1 MRKKLQYFINMRNLV
16 RIMKLLVTGGLGFI
30 GSNFISRVFENHED
44 WSVVNVDAEL
54 YGSNHQSLK
63 KFENNSKYSFVKGNI
78 TNQELMDK
86 LISKSDVVVNFA
98 AESHVDR
105 SISNAK
111 PFIDSNILGV
121 FTLLETIKKMKK
133 KLIHVSTDEVY
144 GSFDSG
150 SAKEETRLNPSS
162 PYAASKASAEL
173 LIQSYIT
180 THGCN
185 VIITRCTNN
194 YGPKQFPEKLIPKT
208 IILALNDKK
217 IPVYGTGKNIR
228 DWIFVEDHC
237 DAIIDVLI
245 KGKSGESYN
254 ISAGNEIDN
263 ITIIKKIL
271 TIIGKPLEN
280 IEFVEDRPG
289 HDFRYSME
297 STKIRNTLQWSQK
310 KKFEEGLKKTIDW
323 YLENKEWWVNLD
335 QKILDATP
343 WK

>member
-1 MRKKLQYFINMRNLV
+1 
-16 RIMKLLVTGGLGFI
+16 MKLLITGGLGFI
-30 GSNFISRVFENHED
+30 GSNFISNILKKYENYEIINID
-44 WSVVNVDAEL
+44 NESI
-54 YGSNHQSLK
+54 GSNHNNISNLK
-63 KFENNSKYSFVKGNI
+63 NSKNYFFVKGSI
-78 TNQELMDK
+78 TDKKLMTK
-86 LISKSDVVVNFA
+86 LINDSDAVVNFA

-105 SISNAK
+105 SISDAK

-121 FTLLETIKKMKK
+121 FTLLETIKKMEK
-133 KLIHVSTDEVY
+133 KLIHISTDEVY

-150 SAKEETRLNPSS
+150 SAKEETRLDPSS

-180 THGCN
+180 TYGCD

-208 IILALNDKK
+208 IILANRNEK
-217 IPVYGTGKNIR
+217 IPVYGTGKSIR

-237 DAIIDVLI
+237 DAIIDVLL

-271 TIIGKPLEN
+271 KLMN
-280 IEFVEDRPG
+280 KSLDLMEFVDERPG
-289 HDFRYSME
+289 EDYRYSLD
-297 STKIRNTLQWSQK
+297 SLKIRTELKWNHK
-310 KKFEEGLKKTIDW
+310 INFEDGIRKTIEWYLNENPWAKIDSEGLKK
-323 YLENKEWWVNLD
+323 L
-335 QKILDATP
+335 P
-343 WK
+343 WKK

>member
-1 MRKKLQYFINMRNLV
+1 
-16 RIMKLLVTGGLGFI
+16 MKLLVTGGLGFI
-30 GSNFISRVFENHED
+30 GSNFISRIFENHKN
-44 WSVVNVDAEL
+44 WSIVNVDAEL

-63 KFENNSKYSFVKGNI
+63 KFQDNQNYSFVKGDI
-78 TNQELMDK
+78 TNQKLMEK
-86 LISKSDVVVNFA
+86 LVSEVDVVVNFA

-121 FTLLETIKKMKK
+121 FTLLEVIKKMKK
-133 KLIHVSTDEVY
+133 KLIHISTDEVY
-144 GSFDSG
+144 GSLNSG

-173 LIQSYIT
+173 LIQSYVT
-180 THGCN
+180 THECN
-185 VIITRCTNN
+185 AIITRCTNN

-237 DAIIDVLI
+237 DAIIEVLLN
-245 KGKSGESYN
+245 GKSGESYN
-254 ISAGNEIDN
+254 ISGGNEIDN

-271 TIIGKPLEN
+271 KILGKPLEN

-297 STKIRNTLQWSQK
+297 STKIRNTLGWSEK
-310 KKFEEGLKKTIDW
+310 KKFEEGIKKTIDW
-323 YLENKEWWVNLD
+323 YLENKEWWMNLD
-335 QKILDATP
+335 QKILDSTP

>member
-1 MRKKLQYFINMRNLV
+1 
-16 RIMKLLVTGGLGFI
+16 MKLLVTGGLGFI
-30 GSNFISRVFENHED
+30 GSNFISRVFENHKD

-78 TNQELMDK
+78 TDQELMEK
-86 LISKSDVVVNFA
+86 LVSESDVVVNFA

-105 SISNAK
+105 SISNAR

-133 KLIHVSTDEVY
+133 KMIHISTDEVY
-144 GSFDSG
+144 GSFNSG

-173 LIQSYIT
+173 LIQSYVT
-180 THGCN
+180 TYGCD

-237 DAIIDVLI
+237 DAIIDVII
-245 KGKSGESYN
+245 KGKSGQSYN
-254 ISAGNEIDN
+254 ISGGNEIDN
-263 ITIIKKIL
+263 ITIIEKIL
-271 TIIGKPLEN
+271 SIIGKPTKS

-289 HDFRYSME
+289 HDFRYSMK
-297 STKIRNTLQWSQK
+297 STKIKNELGWIQK
-310 KKFEEGLKKTIDW
+310 KKFEDGIKKQLTG
-323 YLENKEWWVNLD
+323 
-335 QKILDATP
+335 T
-343 WK
+343 

>member
-1 MRKKLQYFINMRNLV
+1 MIIFTS
-16 RIMKLLVTGGLGFI
+16 IMKLLVTGGLGFI
-30 GSNFISRVFENHED
+30 GSNFISKVFENQKD
-44 WSVVNVDAEL
+44 WSVINVDAEL

-63 KFENNSKYSFVKGNI
+63 KFKNNSKYSFVKGNI
-78 TNQELMDK
+78 TNQKLMEK
-86 LISKSDVVVNFA
+86 LISKSDIVVNFA

-111 PFIDSNILGV
+111 PFIDSNILGI
-121 FTLLETIKKMKK
+121 FTLLEIIKKTKK
-133 KLIHVSTDEVY
+133 KMIHVSTDEVY

-173 LIQSYIT
+173 LIQSYVT
-180 THGCN
+180 TYGCD

-208 IILALNDKK
+208 IILALNNKK
-217 IPVYGTGKNIR
+217 IPIYGNGKNVR
-228 DWIFVEDHC
+228 DWIFVDDHC
-237 DAIIDVLI
+237 DVIIDVLS

-254 ISAGNEIDN
+254 ISAGNVIDN

-280 IEFVEDRPG
+280 VVFVEDRPG
-289 HDFRYSME
+289 HDFRYSMD
-297 STKIRNTLQWSQK
+297 SAKIRNKLGWTQK
-310 KKFEEGLKKTIDW
+310 INFEDGLTKTIDW
-323 YLENKEWWVNLD
+323 YLKNKEWWENLD
-335 QKILDATP
+335 QKNLDSTP

>member
-1 MRKKLQYFINMRNLV
+1 
-16 RIMKLLVTGGLGFI
+16 MKLLVTGGLGFI
-30 GSNFISRVFENHED
+30 GSNFISRVFENQKD
-44 WSVVNVDAEL
+44 WSVINVDAEL

-78 TNQELMDK
+78 TDQKLMEK
-86 LISKSDVVVNFA
+86 LISKSDIVVNFA

-121 FTLLETIKKMKK
+121 FTLLEIIKKIKK
-133 KLIHVSTDEVY
+133 KMIHVSTDEVY

-150 SAKEETRLNPSS
+150 NAKEETRLNPSS

-180 THGCN
+180 TYGCD

-208 IILALNDKK
+208 IILALNNKK
-217 IPVYGTGKNIR
+217 IPIYGTGKNIR

-263 ITIIKKIL
+263 ITIIEKIL
-271 TIIGKPLEN
+271 TIIKKPLEN

-289 HDFRYSME
+289 HDFRYSMD
-297 STKIRNTLQWSQK
+297 STKIRNELGWVQK
-310 KKFEEGLKKTIDW
+310 EKFEDGLKKTVDW
-323 YLENKEWWVNLD
+323 YLENKEWWMNLD
-335 QKILDATP
+335 QEVLDSTP